1 MTSVLF
7 VGEQE
12 SNALV
17 YYRQV
22 IPGTALLRAGWDVR
36 FAPALAE
43 TPEGLLVGM
52 RPGFPPAPLSEVIVT
67 RHITGVDG
75 IADSGELIYN
85 ARRGGQRVFYDLDD
99 NLWELPEHNPAYVF
113 YTPAMLEVLNGNLAA
128 CDGVLVSTP
137 TLADAVRRHT
147 DTPVTVAPNGILV
160 DPWPLATR
168 RVGPGG
174 RLWPPVRL
182 GWLGLMD
189 FRADD
194 LAMIR
199 DELAAALAVDPRAV
213 RFVHCGAH
221 SAKGSIRELL
231 GSSWPAP
238 IDEVEWVAF
247 HDLGRQLASNLD
259 VAVIPMRPGALNDS
273 RSPTTGLALAA
284 CGVPFAVTATPAY
297 RELARNVPGV
307 YLVDHGGDWR
317 KAVADLIED
326 ARCGRLPSPSAMR
339 SAVVLHYRP
348 DVVARAW
355 SKALSTYRPLQAM
368 RH

>member
-22 IPGTALLRAGWDVR
+22 VPGSALARLGWHVQ

-52 RPGFPPAPLSEVIVT
+52 RPGFPPAAITEVIVT

-75 IADSGELIYN
+75 IVDSAELILN
-85 ARRGGQRVFYDLDD
+85 ARRMGQRVFYDLDD
-99 NLWELPEHNPAYVF
+99 DLWELPTHNPAYVF
-113 YTPAMLEVLNGNLAA
+113 YSPEMLAVLNANLDA

-147 DTPVTVAPNGILV
+147 ATPVTVAPNGILV
-160 DPWPLATR
+160 DPWPLARRHTR
-168 RVGPGG
+168 
-174 RLWPPVRL
+174 PVRV

-199 DELAAALAVDPRAV
+199 DDLAAGLGAAPPGDA

-221 SAKGSIRELL
+221 SAKGSIRDLL
-231 GSSWPAP
+231 GRFPVP
-238 IDEVEWVAF
+238 VDEVEWVAF

-259 VAVIPMRPGALNDS
+259 VAIIPMRPGHLNDS

-284 CGVPFAVTATPAY
+284 CGIPFAVSDTPAY
-297 RELARNVPGV
+297 RDMASKVPGV
-307 YLVDHGGDWR
+307 HLVAAGDDW
-317 KAVADLIED
+317 ATTVAALVAD
-326 ARCGRLPSPSAMR
+326 ARGGRLPDGAAMR
-339 SAVVLHYRP
+339 SAVVMHYRP
-348 DVVARAW
+348 ELVARSWA
-355 SKALSTYRPLQAM
+355 KTLSGLRPLPV

>member
-1 MTSVLF
+1 MSRSVLF
-7 VGEQE
+7 VGEQQ

-22 IPGTALLRAGWDVR
+22 IPGSALARLGWKVR

-43 TPEGLLVGM
+43 MPDGLLVGM
-52 RPGFPPAPLSEVIVT
+52 RPGFPPAPVSDVIVT

-75 IADSGELIYN
+75 IVDSSDLILN
-85 ARRGGQRVFYDLDD
+85 ARRNGQRVFYDLDD
-99 NLWELPEHNPAYVF
+99 DLWELPEHNPAFVF
-113 YTPAMLEVLNGNLAA
+113 YSPEMLAVLNANLAA

-137 TLADAVRRHT
+137 TLAAAVRKHT
-147 DTPVTVAPNGILV
+147 ATPVTVAPNGILV
-160 DPWPLATR
+160 DPWPRAER
-168 RVGPGG
+168 R
-174 RLWPPVRL
+174 RKHVRV

-199 DELAAALAVDPRAV
+199 DPLAAAFEANRSA

-231 GSSWPAP
+231 GPWPVE

-247 HDLGRQLASNLD
+247 HDLGHQLAGHLD
-259 VAVIPMRPGALNDS
+259 VAVIPMRSSHLNDS

-284 CGVPFAVTATPAY
+284 CGIPFVASSTPAY

-307 YLVDHGGDWR
+307 RLVKDGGNWE
-317 KAVADLIED
+317 KAVAGLIAD
-326 ARCGRLPSPSAMR
+326 AEAGNLPSTGAMR
-339 SAVVLHYRP
+339 GGVVLHYRP
-348 DVVARAW
+348 EVVAMAW
-355 SKALSTYRPLQAM
+355 ARVLSSYRPLPVGLS
-368 RH
+368 H